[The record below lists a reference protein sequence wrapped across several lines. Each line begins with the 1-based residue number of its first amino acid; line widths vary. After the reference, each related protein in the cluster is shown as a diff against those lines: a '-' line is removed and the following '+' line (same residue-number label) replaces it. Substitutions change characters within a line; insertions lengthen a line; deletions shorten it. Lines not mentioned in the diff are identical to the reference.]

1 MAAGHPGGVDAVRE
15 GARLL
20 CRCTFGGLWDTVKV
34 SGPGLRSPMRRPKVP
49 ETICVRTVP
58 ADAPVH
64 PSVDICLRAPRVTD
78 RQAARTPAR
87 DRSRIAAGT
96 LTLVLHAN
104 VNTGKAPGLK
114 ARDLALS
121 RNRTTIGS
129 GVRPV
134 GLAAGH

>member
-1 MAAGHPGGVDAVRE
+1 MFGFRRGAYCAAAL
-15 GARLL
+15 ARLL
-20 CRCTFGGLWDTVKV
+20 GSVGVLWDTVKV
-34 SGPGLRSPMRRPKVP
+34 SGPSEPDAPAEGAGNYLRADR
-49 ETICVRTVP
+49 P

-87 DRSRIAAGT
+87 DGSRIAAGT

-104 VNTGKAPGLK
+104 VNTGKAPGLN